1 MKIFVKTL
9 TGQTF
14 LVEVEPSDSIENV
27 KAKIQDKEGIPP
39 DQMRLIF
46 AGRQLED
53 GHTLSDY
60 SIQFPDTLHLV
71 LRLRGMISTW
81 TTLLNNDPLTT
92 YLLLTDVERAKQP
105 PSKASIRK
113 SFSLISNAKPDARHE
128 LRLSDEHRL
137 LSAKQRARCM
147 AFLDCVWKEELA
159 KRPSLNDLKITF
171 QDDEAVEE
179 LLNTPSSGDGDHNSN
194 AVAQLLALHPQ
205 ETPMIALRL
214 TRGPVDGCIGFH
226 IDRSCLNSLTAQLT
240 LNSDMEYQGGRLC
253 FIVGKDQLDIPV
265 RPAGCL
271 TIHNS
276 VVAHGVTR
284 LHGGS
289 RYGLFVL
296 HEASGLGD
304 DQVIIVTQAD
314 VLRLAVDPACKA
326 L

>member
-1 MKIFVKTL
+1 
-9 TGQTF
+9 
-14 LVEVEPSDSIENV
+14 
-27 KAKIQDKEGIPP
+27 
-39 DQMRLIF
+39 
-46 AGRQLED
+46 
-53 GHTLSDY
+53 
-60 SIQFPDTLHLV
+60 
-71 LRLRGMISTW
+71 MISTW

-105 PSKASIRK
+105 PSKASISK
-113 SFSLISNAKPDARHE
+113 SFSKIFCADPDARHE
-128 LRLSDEHRL
+128 LRFSGEHRL
-137 LSAKQRARCM
+137 LSAQQRARCM

-171 QDDEAVEE
+171 QDDEAVKA

-194 AVAQLLALHPQ
+194 AVSQLLALHPVGDGRYDY
-205 ETPMIALRL
+205 TPMIALRL

-226 IDRSCLNSLTAQLT
+226 TDSGNNHLKASQTAQLT
-240 LNSDMEYQGGRLC
+240 LNSDLEYQGGRLC
-253 FIVGKDQLDIPV
+253 FFVGEDQLDIPV

-271 TIHNS
+271 TIHS
-276 VVAHGVTR
+276 DTVAHGVTR

-296 HEASGLGD
+296 HKASGLGD